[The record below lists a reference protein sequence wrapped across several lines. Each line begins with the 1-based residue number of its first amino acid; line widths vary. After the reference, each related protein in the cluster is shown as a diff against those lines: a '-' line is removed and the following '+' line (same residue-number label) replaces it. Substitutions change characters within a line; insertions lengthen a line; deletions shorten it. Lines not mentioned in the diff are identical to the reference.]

1 MDNSIWVAIL
11 GTLGTLIT
19 VSGTVIVAFISKNTN
34 KKVSKIEDV
43 KDYCQKHMK

>member
-19 VSGTVIVAFISKNTN
+19 VSGTIIVALITRSTK
-34 KKVSKIEDV
+34 
-43 KDYCQKHMK
+43 